1 MKKILLFTLPL
12 YGLWCCEVYRKGELH
27 YSKNQ
32 YYAKTVSRK
41 TNTTPQCSEESTTWS
56 AESSQS
62 TEPIDKSNFLQSTVQ
77 DPQEAVTDPEKTVTS
92 INDNARSVGD
102 VEEPED
108 NSKKKGKIKRM
119 LNSEQNKDLPVNFFA
134 ILSLAIFP
142 MAFIFSPIALV
153 QILKVRRTRGVFF
166 AIFGFLLCLVL
177 IAMLMSSSFS
187 GSNYNINFFS
197 L

>member
-62 TEPIDKSNFLQSTVQ
+62 TEQIDKSNFLQSTVQ
-77 DPQEAVTDPEKTVTS
+77 DPQETVADPEKTVTA
-92 INDNARSVGD
+92 INENTWLVSD
-102 VEEPED
+102 VKEPEK
-108 NSKKKGKIKRM
+108 NSKKKGKINRM
-119 LNSEQNKDLPVNFFA
+119 LNSEQNKELPINLFA

-153 QILKVRRTRGVFF
+153 QILKARRTKGVFF
-166 AIFGFLLCLVL
+166 AIFGFLLFMIL